1 MIMAMMEDHV
11 FRIGSG
17 AGFSGDRVDA
27 PQSVVAA
34 IAAAGQGGAVI
45 FETLGERTLALGQIA
60 KRNNAAQGYEP
71 LLEDLLEP
79 ILAQSVASGITIVGN
94 FGQANPPAAAAAIQA
109 MATRLGLGSLRIAV
123 VSGDDLVGR
132 VDLDTTQRWEG
143 DGRLPDL
150 DGDVIAINAY
160 MGASAIAD
168 AILAGAQIV
177 VTGRVAD
184 PALALG
190 PLVAHFGWS
199 WDDLDLMAAGTLVG
213 HLLECG
219 SQVTGGFF
227 ADPGF
232 KDVPDTAN
240 IGFPIAEV
248 EADGSFV
255 VTKARGTGGVVDL
268 RTVKEQLLYEIHDP
282 AAYLTPD
289 VTLDITGVAL
299 EQVGPDR
306 VRVSGAR
313 GHAAP
318 EQLKATVSF
327 FGDWLGEAEISYA
340 GPNALARAQLAI
352 TTINERIVRR
362 GLVVRHRADVIG
374 TVSAFDSDEGELLAE
389 FGTTTAGDYRVR
401 FAFGASSQRDVER
414 AVQEVNA
421 LYCCGPAGG
430 GGVRQS
436 VRPRVR
442 TLSHLVP
449 RALVVPSFHFA
460 EAQP

>member
-1 MIMAMMEDHV
+1 M

-17 AGFSGDRVDA
+17 AGFSGDRIDA
-27 PQSVVAA
+27 PQSVVAS

-60 KRNNAAQGYEP
+60 KRTNPSRGYEP

-79 ILAQSVASGITIVGN
+79 ILAQCIKAGITIVGN
-94 FGQANPPAAAAAIQA
+94 FGQANPPAAARAIQEIA
-109 MATRLGLGSLRIAV
+109 NRLRLGALRIAV
-123 VSGDDLVGR
+123 VVGDDLVGR
-132 VDLDTTQRWEG
+132 VDLDETERWEG
-143 DGRLPDL
+143 DGRLADI

-160 MGASAIAD
+160 LGAKPIAD
-168 AILAGAQIV
+168 AISAGAQVV

-190 PLVAHFGWS
+190 PLVAHFGWG
-199 WDDLDLMAAGTLVG
+199 WDQLDRMAAGTLIG

-219 SQVTGGFF
+219 SQVSGGFF

-255 VTKARGTGGVVDL
+255 ITKAEGTGGVVDL

-289 VTLDITGVAL
+289 VTLDVTEVELI
-299 EQVGPDR
+299 QVGPDR
-306 VRVSGAR
+306 VHVSGAQ

-318 EQLKATVSF
+318 AKLKATVSF
-327 FGDWLGEAEISYA
+327 YGDWLGEAEISYA
-340 GPNALARAQLAI
+340 GANALARARLAI
-352 TTINERIVRR
+352 TTINERLVRR
-362 GLVVRHRADVIG
+362 GLPVRHRADIFG
-374 TVSAFDSDEGELLAE
+374 TVSAFDSDHGDLLAD
-389 FGTTTAGDYRVR
+389 FNDTSAGDYRVR
-401 FAFGASSQRDVER
+401 FAFGATSQKDVER

-442 TLSHLVP
+442 TLSHLVQ
-449 RALVVPSFHFA
+449 RDVVSPSFHFH
-460 EAQP
+460 EAQS